1 MFLIYLFFCVLK
13 AHKNMHLGNT
23 ECLKGEK
30 FVDGITNGAAWYA
43 GTVYF

>member
-1 MFLIYLFFCVLK
+1 
-13 AHKNMHLGNT
+13 MHLGNT

-43 GTVYF
+43 GKVYSKYLKLF